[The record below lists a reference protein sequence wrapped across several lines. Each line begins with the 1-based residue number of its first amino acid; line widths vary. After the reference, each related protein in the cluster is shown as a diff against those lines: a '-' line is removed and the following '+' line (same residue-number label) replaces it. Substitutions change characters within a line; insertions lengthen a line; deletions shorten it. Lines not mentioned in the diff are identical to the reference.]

1 MEMIGMCQSRNGI
14 GKKVHQMYEKMAAGM
29 KKSGMRSYSF
39 SKGKPY
45 VKLSDFVFSEGT
57 LQTGLLLE

>member
-14 GKKVHQMYEKMAAGM
+14 GKKVHQMYEKMATGM

-57 LQTGLLLE
+57 LQTGLLLK